1 MQTELGIVVSAD
13 WPTCAVRRLD
23 SAEAV
28 EAVESSAMQ
37 EHYIRVRA
45 GDLVRVDFTTRPA
58 EVVRRHGWR
67 ATVTS
72 AEGNRVTF
80 DSLPNGTGGTAVLPP
95 ELGLAPA
102 IGDAILV
109 KNSQTPVVVDI
120 LDGDEPAHL
129 AWFDEER

>member
-13 WPTCAVRRLD
+13 WPTCAVRRLGSND
-23 SAEAV
+23 PI
-28 EAVESSAMQ
+28 EAVESALMQ

-67 ATVTS
+67 ATVTGIDGDQV
-72 AEGNRVTF
+72 AF
-80 DSLPNGTGGTAVLPP
+80 DSLPNGTAGTAGVPP

-109 KNSQTPVVVDI
+109 KNSQAPVVVDV
-120 LDGDEPAHL
+120 LEGDEPAHP
-129 AWFDEER
+129 AWFAS